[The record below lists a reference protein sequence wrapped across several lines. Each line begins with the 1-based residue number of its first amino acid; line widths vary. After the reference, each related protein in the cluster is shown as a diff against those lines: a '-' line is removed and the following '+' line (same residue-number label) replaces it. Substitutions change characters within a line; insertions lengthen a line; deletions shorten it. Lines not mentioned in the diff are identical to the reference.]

1 MSETLLY
8 TQGLQYAHDFST
20 AYSSSV
26 LHDSENLQK
35 EISTLEP
42 LYEALLDTQKLEYSK
57 SEMSSCSTKDRSES
71 SSNESIIL
79 DFSKL
84 KPYDLEQVLKSHIF
98 LLVSELEN
106 EAEEQGRIRNT
117 DWCQCGDCKPITTYM
132 ESLCCQDTM
141 CTSPFCWG
149 WLNLQL
155 NFQKGGMAGPQL
167 LEGVAGKEGVT
178 FFRGC
183 NFHIK
188 NN

>member
-79 DFSKL
+79 DF
-84 KPYDLEQVLKSHIF
+84 QVKTI
-98 LLVSELEN
+98 LLR
-106 EAEEQGRIRNT
+106 AIM
-117 DWCQCGDCKPITTYM
+117 KTTYI
-132 ESLCCQDTM
+132 
-141 CTSPFCWG
+141 FVG
-149 WLNLQL
+149 IR
-155 NFQKGGMAGPQL
+155 A
-167 LEGVAGKEGVT
+167 
-178 FFRGC
+178 
-183 NFHIK
+183 
-188 NN
+188 